1 MRKKTRVKKHIVQ
14 PDFEHNNVIVSK
26 FINYIMRDGK
36 KALARKILYD
46 AFKIIEKQE
55 KRNPL
60 EVFDSAVKNVAPTQ
74 EVKSKRVGGANY
86 QVPLQ
91 VHGNRR
97 NMLAMSWLLQATRS
111 QTGKATSE
119 LLAKELIAAANNEG
133 SAIKRKQ
140 DIEKMAHANRAF
152 AHFA

>member
-1 MRKKTRVKKHIVQ
+1 MRKKTGIKKHTIY
-14 PDFEHNNVIVSK
+14 PDVEYNNVVVSK

-36 KALARKILYD
+36 KSVARKILYD
-46 AFKIIEKQE
+46 AFDIIEKKE
-55 KRNPL
+55 KKNPL
-60 EVFDSAVKNVAPTQ
+60 EVFDNALKNVSPTQ

-91 VHGNRR
+91 VHGHRR
-97 NMLAMSWLLQATRS
+97 TMLAMSWILDATRK

-119 LLAKELIAAANNEG
+119 ILAQELIAAANNEG
-133 SAIKRKQ
+133 NAIKKKE
-140 DIEKMAHANRAF
+140 DTEKMANANKAF